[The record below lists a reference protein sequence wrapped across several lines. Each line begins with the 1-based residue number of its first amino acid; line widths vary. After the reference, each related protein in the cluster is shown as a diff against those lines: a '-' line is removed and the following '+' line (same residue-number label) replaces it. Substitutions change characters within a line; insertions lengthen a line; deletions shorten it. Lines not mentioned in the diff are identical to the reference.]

1 MLRRG
6 AGGGWH
12 LYRKVYFSRA
22 NLEPYRQTVYDD
34 KGAITTDARYSDP
47 QDFGGVRFPS
57 LIEIDRPQEEYC
69 IAIKMVKLTLNE
81 PLKPE
86 QFQLEVPPGVTVTE
100 LK

>member
-1 MLRRG
+1 
-6 AGGGWH
+6 
-12 LYRKVYFSRA
+12 
-22 NLEPYRQTVYDD
+22 
-34 KGAITTDARYSDP
+34 
-47 QDFGGVRFPS
+47 VRFPS
-57 LIEIDRPQEEYC
+57 LIEIDRPQEEYS